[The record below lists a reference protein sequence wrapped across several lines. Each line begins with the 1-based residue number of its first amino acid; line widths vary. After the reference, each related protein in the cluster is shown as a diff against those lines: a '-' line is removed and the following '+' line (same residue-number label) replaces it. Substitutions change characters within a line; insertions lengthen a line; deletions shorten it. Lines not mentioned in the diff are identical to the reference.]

1 MANAIPHINNEGT
14 LAAIPRTV
22 PFLTSGPRIKK
33 QTPTARCNAV
43 MQMRT
48 LAMLSTPSFEN
59 NPSTLHEIMLK
70 PTNAPKMDS
79 ETVESLLESDRDRL
93 SALL

>member
-1 MANAIPHINNEGT
+1 
-14 LAAIPRTV
+14 
-22 PFLTSGPRIKK
+22 
-33 QTPTARCNAV
+33 
-43 MQMRT
+43 MRT